1 MSYVPS
7 PVPCPALPCTS
18 CYHLDSASLTICPFK
33 SPLSHFSN
41 AQLGAPLQAYNQVP
55 LDTSSRPLPSPWTPS
70 DNLQRHCH
78 TVLQCPLYD
87 KLHRELETTYTS
99 VCAPNAQSNT
109 EQQENALHIL
119 AGKITPQM
127 LFRRSCWSKQTQP
140 TYTRTTT
147 LKP

>member
-1 MSYVPS
+1 MEFYLKLK
-7 PVPCPALPCTS
+7 PVGLLSTM
-18 CYHLDSASLTICPFK
+18 ASLFCHCLYMECLHFFQISFSSSFRTWLRHI
-33 SPLSHFSN
+33 SPGSFS
-41 AQLGAPLQAYNQVP
+41 LPLQC
-55 LDTSSRPLPSPWTPS
+55 SSSWTPS
-70 DNLQRHCH
+70 DNLQRRCH

-119 AGKITPQM
+119 AGKITPQI
-127 LFRRSCWSKQTQP
+127 LFRRSCWGKQTQP